1 MATNAVPNPEAPP
14 SSPQPVELL
23 QPREEVRSWSEHL
36 QSFASIIVIA
46 LFIIIFVVQAFRIPS
61 GSMENTLLVGDY
73 LLVDKFA
80 YAPSGSWGWLVPYHK
95 LHRGDIIVFK
105 WPVHPDQ
112 HFVKRLIG
120 LPGDRVRLVN
130 GNVVV

>member
-1 MATNAVPNPEAPP
+1 MATDPIADPTQAE
-14 SSPQPVELL
+14 PQSGPLFPAGPASET
-23 QPREEVRSWSEHL
+23 ESRSAMEHI
-36 QSFASIIVIA
+36 QSIASTVVIA

-95 LHRGDIIVFK
+95 LHRGDILVFK

-120 LPGDRVRLVN
+120 LPGDRVR
-130 GNVVV
+130 